1 MTEQQT
7 ATRTDERTA
16 HAVAVF
22 NSPRYLREHGLRK
35 GEVPTFNVYVDAAR
49 YLDMEKLA
57 DWRGTPLAQIV
68 LDGIDRELRAHLIDR
83 TPQPPEKLTWR
94 ERLARWLLHGRKRK

>member
-7 ATRTDERTA
+7 ATQTDERTA
-16 HAVAVF
+16 HAIARF

-35 GEVPTFNVYVDAAR
+35 GEVPTFDVHIDPRR
-49 YLDMEKLA
+49 YLDMEALA
-57 DWRGTPLAQIV
+57 DRRGTGLAQIV

>member
-35 GEVPTFNVYVDAAR
+35 GEVPTFNVHIDAR
-49 YLDMEKLA
+49 RFLDMETLA

>member
-7 ATRTDERTA
+7 ATQTDERTA
-16 HAVAVF
+16 HAIARF

-35 GEVPTFNVYVDAAR
+35 GEVPTFDVHIDPR
-49 YLDMEKLA
+49 RFLDMETLA
-57 DWRGTPLAQIV
+57 ARRGTPLAQIV